1 MRRCGVETEEGEG
14 RSVGV
19 RPDVRSVVAPKPSL
33 ESGVKKPVASERS
46 LWT

>member
-33 ESGVKKPVASERS
+33 ESGVKAIKGVKFKKK
-46 LWT
+46 